1 MSSQPSSGKERQG
14 TRKTSAPWLA
24 LARMGAE
31 LTAALV
37 GFTLLGFWIDRHF
50 GTRPWG
56 LLVSVLCGL
65 VGGLYNT
72 LRTSAQALSSSASHR
87 RRGPGSGSPKGPD
100 GRIPKPRI
108 QNRSTETNDPEA

>member
-1 MSSQPSSGKERQG
+1 
-14 TRKTSAPWLA
+14 
-24 LARMGAE
+24 MGAE

-56 LLVSVLCGL
+56 LLVCVLCGL

-72 LRTSAQALSSSASHR
+72 LRTSAQALSSSASYR
-87 RRGPGSGSPKGPD
+87 ERGPGSGSAKDPG
-100 GRIPKPRI
+100 GRKLNPRTR
-108 QNRSTETNDPEA
+108 NRSPEANDP